1 VLGVGCQGVGCAAG
15 SPPGPTLKKGVGSLS
30 RRLFRAALAGTPLPD
45 LAAAPHLAADPDL
58 AAAAPKGEVTRVP
71 SRRPPPKNPAGSQRG
86 PNTPYIR

>member
-30 RRLFRAALAGTPLPD
+30 RRLFRATLAGTPLPD
-45 LAAAPHLAADPDL
+45 LAADPDL
-58 AAAAPKGEVTRVP
+58 AAAAPKGEVTRAP